1 MWVFFKTG
9 FVSVVKV
16 QAGKAASGQAMAPRD
31 YYLDEVMVRSRS
43 PQHLIS
49 FGCKPERIITTPHA
63 DYGYRVIMDRAEFIE
78 HMLEHMRAI
87 EYGNFKGAISAA
99 GQASTAFLCAL
110 NDVWSVMYQFQIND
124 KKGGT
129 K

>member
-9 FVSVVKV
+9 FVSVVQV
-16 QAGKAASGQAMAPRD
+16 TQGGLFASPQSH
-31 YYLDEVMVRSRS
+31 YLDEVMVRSRS
-43 PQHLIS
+43 AQHLIN
-49 FGCKPERIITTPHA
+49 FGCKPERIIATPHA
-63 DYGYRVIMDRAEFIE
+63 DYGYRVIMDRVEFITLLTG
-78 HMLEHMRAI
+78 HARAI